1 MVAKAPAP
9 AGIVGVREF
18 RARLSAY
25 LRAAAAGATI
35 VVGDR
40 RRRPLARLVPATRL
54 PDDEALDRLAAEGVL
69 QRGRGKP
76 GSGRPARPREKSR
89 LLSDIVIEQRG

>member
-1 MVAKAPAP
+1 
-9 AGIVGVREF
+9 
-18 RARLSAY
+18 
-25 LRAAAAGATI
+25 
-35 VVGDR
+35 
-40 RRRPLARLVPATRL
+40 L

-76 GSGRPARPREKSR
+76 GSGCPARPREKSR

>member
-1 MVAKAPAP
+1 MADRPSRSDV
-9 AGIVGVREF
+9 VGVREF

-35 VVGDR
+35 IVGDR
-40 RRRPLARLVPATRL
+40 RRRPLARLVPATR
-54 PDDEALDRLAAEGVL
+54 PPEDDALDRLAAEGVV

-76 GSGRPARPREKSR
+76 GRGRPVRSRPRRR
-89 LLSDIVIEQRG
+89 LLSDIVIEQRR